1 MIRVLSLNLQHCLP
15 GAGAEQDA
23 ATAAL
28 AGADI
33 TDPATARAV
42 LEALAAQIADLAPD
56 VVALQEVDMRQKRS
70 GGLDQAGELARM
82 LGWEHHR
89 FAAAW
94 AGPVVGMRRRPL
106 RSPLERAWDD
116 ILAPVHLLTGRG
128 PAGFGN
134 AILSRLAVRS
144 WHVRRLGRGP
154 ATISLR
160 GERAWN
166 PRSYHL
172 DTSTARTML
181 AARID
186 APGAGPAGSLTLA
199 STHLATRT
207 GMAARQLAAAWA
219 ALTTLPGPRLLA
231 GDLNMGPG
239 GVASTGVARPLGEG
253 PTFPAWRPRERIDHL
268 LTDPW
273 PTGADGLPGAPGA
286 SGAVGSPGSA
296 DAAGAPLLRAAA
308 WGTRA
313 FVVSDHVG
321 AWADLEPAS

>member
-15 GAGAEQDA
+15 GAGAEHDSG
-23 ATAAL
+23 TASL

-33 TDPATARAV
+33 TDPAAALTV
-42 LEALAAQIADLAPD
+42 LEALAEQISALDPD
-56 VVALQEVDMRQKRS
+56 VVALQEVDMRQRRS
-70 GGLDQAGELARM
+70 GGLDQAGELARL

-94 AGPVVGMRRRPL
+94 AGPVVGLRRRPL

-116 ILAPVHLLTGRG
+116 ILAPLHLIKGRG

-134 AILSRLAVRS
+134 AILSRLPVRS

-154 ATISLR
+154 ATLSRR
-160 GERAWN
+160 GERAWS
-166 PRSYHL
+166 PRSYRL
-172 DTSTARTML
+172 ETSTARTML

-239 GVASTGVARPLGEG
+239 GVAATGVARPLGEG
-253 PTFPAWRPRERIDHL
+253 VTFPAWAPRERIDHL

-273 PTGADGLPGAPGA
+273 PMGADGMPGAPGA
-286 SGAVGSPGSA
+286 ALSPGSA
-296 DAAGAPLLRAAA
+296 DAAGAPLLRAVA

-321 AWADLEPAS
+321 AWADLEPVS

>member
-15 GAGAEQDA
+15 GAGAEHDSG
-23 ATAAL
+23 TASL

-33 TDPATARAV
+33 TSPAAARTV
-42 LEALAAQIADLAPD
+42 LEALAAQIAALAPD

-70 GGLDQAGELARM
+70 GGLDQAGELAHL

-116 ILAPVHLLTGRG
+116 VLAPVHLIKGRG

-134 AILSRLAVRS
+134 AILSRLPVRS

-154 ATISLR
+154 ATLSRR
-160 GERAWN
+160 GERAWS

-172 DTSTARTML
+172 ETSTARTML

-186 APGAGPAGSLTLA
+186 VPGHGGVDSITLA

-239 GVASTGVARPLGEG
+239 GVAATGVARPLGDG
-253 PTFPAWRPRERIDHL
+253 PTFPAWAPRERIDHL

-273 PTGADGLPGAPGA
+273 PMGADGMPALGARA
-286 SGAVGSPGSA
+286 SSEAP
-296 DAAGAPLLRAAA
+296 GAPLLRAVA

-321 AWADLEPAS
+321 AWADLEPVP